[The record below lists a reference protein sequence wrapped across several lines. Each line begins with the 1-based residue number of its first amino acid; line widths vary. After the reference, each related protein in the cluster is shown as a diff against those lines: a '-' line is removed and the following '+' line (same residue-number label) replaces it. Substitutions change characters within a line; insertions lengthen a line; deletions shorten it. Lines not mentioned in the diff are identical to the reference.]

1 MEEFSSNITLYVHI
15 FTFSFIF
22 KVFGILCTMG
32 AERLLDYTNNED
44 RIANGMLAAVL
55 LIGTIMTAMI
65 KPDYRRQA
73 ASQQ

>member
-1 MEEFSSNITLYVHI
+1 
-15 FTFSFIF
+15 
-22 KVFGILCTMG
+22 MG

-55 LIGTIMTAMI
+55 LVGTIMTAMI